1 MAGHILLLFYGLC
14 AWGAAL
20 NLPAWIRLAVR
31 AWRAPDRRPPWKN
44 DTHMLVRFGIMALA
58 FGTSGLAG
66 LRTIASLTGR
76 VPLEVPSKAGLLPAC
91 GRGARPRA
99 RYALAGM
106 AALLGRRCDLVRDDL
121 HRVDLRLMPPDP
133 LPNPWDEPAPMWPEE
148 ERCEPVHGPVV
159 GGSGLWPLFPHACSR
174 YAR

>member
-76 VPLEVPSKAGLLPAC
+76 VPLEVPSKAGLLFI
-91 GRGARPRA
+91 GAMALAEPFFLRVDEVHARA
-99 RYALAGM
+99 RGTHSLAWRLYWAG
-106 AALLGRRCDLVRDDL
+106 AAIWCAMICTAWICG
-121 HRVDLRLMPPDP
+121 
-133 LPNPWDEPAPMWPEE
+133 
-148 ERCEPVHGPVV
+148 
-159 GGSGLWPLFPHACSR
+159 
-174 YAR
+174 